1 MSAAEGNAP
10 FAKRERRRWQSFF
23 SISVAAFMMSLTMTL
38 INAFYAARGSELAVQ
53 APEQLLLYRD
63 GEGADSILTAALR
76 TDLIN
81 LADGYGDVLTD
92 ASVQIGEDG
101 PEFAYQATAN
111 PVFTADAEAVAKKCD
126 LGARC
131 LGLPGLLVI
140 ERSDQIIDI
149 PSGAAKVVSLA
160 FPAVGWNCTGGD
172 AACARFA
179 TFDDAVAAI
188 AGGPVEV
195 RLTLDFHADGERQIL
210 CRAGKPDAQYL
221 SKIGWV
227 SLSCEESEVSG
238 EPLL

>member
-1 MSAAEGNAP
+1 MSAAEETPP

-23 SISVAAFMMSLTMTL
+23 NISVAAFMMSLTMTL
-38 INAFYAARGSELAVQ
+38 ISAFYAARGSELAVQ

-92 ASVQIGEDG
+92 ASVQIGKTG
-101 PEFAYQATAN
+101 PAFAYQATAN
-111 PVFTADAEAVAKKCD
+111 PVFTTDAEAAAKKCD

-140 ERSDQIIDI
+140 ERSDEILDI
-149 PSGAAKVVSLA
+149 PSGEAKVVSMA
-160 FPAVGWNCTGGD
+160 FPAVGWNCTGAD
-172 AACARFA
+172 EACARFA
-179 TFDDAVAAI
+179 TFDDAVAAL
-188 AGGPVEV
+188 AGGPIEV
-195 RLTLDFHADGERQIL
+195 RLRLDFHADGEREIL
-210 CRAGKPDAQYL
+210 CRTGKPDAAYL
-221 SKIGWV
+221 RQIGWV
-227 SLSCEESEVSG
+227 SLSCEESQVSG